1 MKTFKERERIKLNWL
16 KKTLTEKERNG
27 IIKRIERRSK
37 DNNMKEEVILNSQD
51 LLDDQDWS
59 NHIRGIP

>member
-1 MKTFKERERIKLNWL
+1 
-16 KKTLTEKERNG
+16 ERNG